1 MNTSDLLMHQGH
13 RLLQIGVAL
22 FLFTSFEGFA
32 IPYTAAPLLARS
44 AHSLTALLGVI
55 LIALGLLWPRLNLA
69 KAASQIAFWFLV
81 YSGLA
86 ITAAFL
92 IAGIWGAGKSTM
104 PLAGGPM
111 GSPFQ
116 ESVITAVAYSSAP
129 TGIIAFALI
138 LWGLRLGNAPTN
150 PRYSRK
156 HSPRQHFHNIE
167 GDNPMTQQVPVIDA
181 LVDET
186 VSMINAFTVPRDESD
201 RFLRK
206 WKDDASAMA
215 KQPGFIQARMYRSLI
230 NDSELRFINVAE
242 WASGKALALAAARK
256 NAEWRGAV
264 ERMLDDPEL
273 HIRARP
279 SAYELAVDV
288 QPGDSL

>member
-32 IPYTAAPLLARS
+32 IPYIAAPPLGRS
-44 AHSLTALLGVI
+44 AHSLAALLGVI
-55 LIALGLLWPRLNLA
+55 LIALGLSWPRLKLG

-104 PLAGGPM
+104 PLAGAPM
-111 GSPFQ
+111 GTPLQ

-138 LWGLRLGNAPTN
+138 LWGLRLGTRRPT
-150 PRYSRK
+150 PDSTSTTSK
-156 HSPRQHFHNIE
+156 
-167 GDNPMTQQVPVIDA
+167 
-181 LVDET
+181 ET
-186 VSMINAFTVPRDESD
+186 
-201 RFLRK
+201 
-206 WKDDASAMA
+206 
-215 KQPGFIQARMYRSLI
+215 
-230 NDSELRFINVAE
+230 
-242 WASGKALALAAARK
+242 
-256 NAEWRGAV
+256 
-264 ERMLDDPEL
+264 
-273 HIRARP
+273 IR
-279 SAYELAVDV
+279 
-288 QPGDSL
+288 